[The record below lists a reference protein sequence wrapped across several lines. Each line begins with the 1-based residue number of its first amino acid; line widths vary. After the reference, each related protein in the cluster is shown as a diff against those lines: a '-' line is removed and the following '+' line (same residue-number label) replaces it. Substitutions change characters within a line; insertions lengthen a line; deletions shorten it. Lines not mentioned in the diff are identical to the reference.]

1 MPKWSLNM
9 LIKIRAGKQDVE
21 LTLDEAKKLADE
33 LRELLGDGRVNPPMV
48 VFPACPS
55 PSLHQ
60 WPDPFFPFRVTCNA
74 EKATSC

>member
-1 MPKWSLNM
+1 M

-33 LRELLGDGRVNPPMV
+33 LRELLGDGRVNPPIV
-48 VFPACPS
+48 VFPACP
-55 PSLHQ
+55 PYEC
-60 WPDPFFPFRVTCNA
+60 PDPFFPPFRVTCNA